1 MVSNIGKITNLAATP
16 STGLV
21 DGSDKL
27 HSGILKV
34 LESFS
39 QGDMCIS
46 HAGFTI
52 TDGGSYTQY
61 NLAQPIKFLKKG
73 EFVNHTVTLT
83 EAYTSSPVQNASHTR
98 YDWVLINP
106 ATPELVIVQGTAAS
120 TPTVAD
126 ITAGYIPIALVEIT
140 AGTDDDKFDYSFQTY
155 TLNITKKSLSIM
167 HGGNEAG
174 NITGDTD
181 SIDIASTITN
191 ADINLTPNGQGD
203 IKLGTLKI
211 DGDQTVGSGQDGYV
225 LTYTHS
231 NGKAALAEAAGGLDI
246 DGFSA
251 LGGTGLHQ
259 TQDHFVFSDN
269 GTEKKISF
277 TNLEDAIFGNVS
289 GDIAIAAGGAATIQ
303 ANSVELGTDTT
314 GNYMTDVSAGTGI
327 DVTHTPAEGSTATIA
342 VDVSDFM
349 TNGANNRIVTATG
362 TDGMNA
368 EANATFDGD
377 DLTIVSSTNAK
388 PLLTLENT
396 TATSSAATPPT
407 LLFKRSGTPA
417 QSGDLGMVQFV
428 GKDDGGNEHEYVRV
442 FADMQDETN
451 TTEDGRLIFN
461 IGRGSSQA
469 NSVSNTEMLR
479 LSGGEGVIFNH
490 PKNNVD
496 FEIRGDTNEN
506 LLFVDAGV
514 EKVGI
519 LNGSPSATLDVTG
532 SIAASTTITAST
544 TVTGTASVVSGGNFS
559 AGYEVLD
566 IGAGLPSASPGIPTL
581 TKKVIYSSNIA
592 PAGNTFAMPNAV
604 AFQIHHVKNID
615 PVNSITITT
624 TGGETIDL
632 GDTGHPYVTAPNT
645 ITLAPQTGVILQG
658 ANDSIPPLIPG
669 WMIIGIA

>member
-1 MVSNIGKITNLAATP
+1 MVANIGKITNLAATP

-126 ITAGYIPIALVEIT
+126 ITAGYIPIALVQIT

-155 TLNITKKSLSIM
+155 TMNVAKNSVSI
-167 HGGNEAG
+167 GYDNSGYAEAG
-174 NITGDTD
+174 KLTGDANGITMTGLYKLDTLPTATVATD
-181 SIDIASTITN
+181 DKVLIQDTNDSDIIKTVTTQAI
-191 ADINLTPNGQGD
+191 AD
-203 IKLGTLKI
+203 
-211 DGDQTVGSGQDGYV
+211 
-225 LTYTHS
+225 
-231 NGKAALAEAAGGLDI
+231 LAGLDI
-246 DGFSA
+246 DSYSA

-303 ANSVELGTDTT
+303 ANSVALGTDTT

-349 TNGANNRIVTATG
+349 TNGLNNRIVTATG

-368 EANATFDGD
+368 EANAQFDGST
-377 DLTIVSSTNAK
+377 LT
-388 PLLTLENT
+388 
-396 TATSSAATPPT
+396 
-407 LLFKRSGTPA
+407 
-417 QSGDLGMVQFV
+417 
-428 GKDDGGNEHEYVRV
+428 
-442 FADMQDETN
+442 
-451 TTEDGRLIFN
+451 
-461 IGRGSSQA
+461 
-469 NSVSNTEMLR
+469 
-479 LSGGEGVIFNH
+479 
-490 PKNNVD
+490 
-496 FEIRGDTNEN
+496 
-506 LLFVDAGV
+506 
-514 EKVGI
+514 
-519 LNGSPSATLDVTG
+519 VTG
-532 SIAASTTITAST
+532 SISATVSTTTSGLEFIGSEVLQDGVLPVPSYAKSIVFINDISAGPSGGGAPVANQIVLPDASTVAKVRLTFRNINGGTAGSQNAVTIIPDST
-544 TVTGTASVVSGGNFS
+544 TP
-559 AGYEVLD
+559 D
-566 IGAGLPSASPGIPTL
+566 
-581 TKKVIYSSNIA
+581 VIDFGQTDHA
-592 PAGNTFAMPNAV
+592 
-604 AFQIHHVKNID
+604 
-615 PVNSITITT
+615 
-624 TGGETIDL
+624 
-632 GDTGHPYVTAPNT
+632 YVTSANV
-645 ITLAPQTGVILQG
+645 ITLAVGQSITLHAITDAGGAPIQTGWYV
-658 ANDSIPPLIPG
+658 
-669 WMIIGIA
+669 IGI

>member
-52 TDGGSYTQY
+52 TDGGTYTQY
-61 NLAQPIKFLKKG
+61 NLAQPIKFLKRG

-126 ITAGYIPIALVEIT
+126 ITAGYIPIALVQVT
-140 AGTDDDKFDYSFQTY
+140 AGDNTTDDKSDYSFQTF
-155 TLNITKKSLSIM
+155 TLDVTKKSLSII

-191 ADINLTPNGQGD
+191 ADINLTPNGTGD

-231 NGKAALAEAAGGLDI
+231 NGKAALAEAASGLDI
-246 DGFSA
+246 DSYSA

-277 TNLEDAIFGNVS
+277 TNLEDAIFADVS
-289 GDIAIAAGGAATIQ
+289 GDATIAAGGALTIG
-303 ANSVELGTDTT
+303 ANAV
-314 GNYMTDVSAGTGI
+314 
-327 DVTHTPAEGSTATIA
+327 EGSMLNSNTAGSGLDYGSNQLS

-349 TNGANNRIVTATG
+349 TNGLNNRIVTATG

-368 EANATFDGD
+368 EANAQFDGST
-377 DLTIVSSTNAK
+377 LT
-388 PLLTLENT
+388 
-396 TATSSAATPPT
+396 
-407 LLFKRSGTPA
+407 
-417 QSGDLGMVQFV
+417 
-428 GKDDGGNEHEYVRV
+428 
-442 FADMQDETN
+442 
-451 TTEDGRLIFN
+451 
-461 IGRGSSQA
+461 
-469 NSVSNTEMLR
+469 
-479 LSGGEGVIFNH
+479 
-490 PKNNVD
+490 
-496 FEIRGDTNEN
+496 
-506 LLFVDAGV
+506 
-514 EKVGI
+514 
-519 LNGSPSATLDVTG
+519 VTG
-532 SIAASTTITAST
+532 SISATVSTTTSGLEFIGSEVLQDGVLPVPSYAKSIVFINDISAGPGGGGAPTPNQIVLPDASTVAKVRLTFRNINGGTAGSQNAVTIIPDST
-544 TVTGTASVVSGGNFS
+544 TP
-559 AGYEVLD
+559 D
-566 IGAGLPSASPGIPTL
+566 
-581 TKKVIYSSNIA
+581 VIDFGQTDHA
-592 PAGNTFAMPNAV
+592 
-604 AFQIHHVKNID
+604 
-615 PVNSITITT
+615 
-624 TGGETIDL
+624 
-632 GDTGHPYVTAPNT
+632 YVTSANV
-645 ITLAPQTGVILQG
+645 ITLAVGQSITLHAITDAGGAPIQTGWYV
-658 ANDSIPPLIPG
+658 
-669 WMIIGIA
+669 IGI